1 MTQFERTVQRGLS
14 TIKYDDDLSHS
25 DPMQCIEDLQPGYYL
40 QAHHYLIPSRYLSY
54 TVDCILDFS
63 SLAGDTTSGDAL
75 S

>member
-25 DPMQCIEDLQPGYYL
+25 DPMQYIEDLQPGYAY
-40 QAHHYLIPSRYLSY
+40 HYLIPSRYLSY